1 MVRTA
6 DAIAPVLASG
16 YIRDSGQPHITT
28 YESTVCRMN
37 QRSSSSLHRF
47 HSFLRRLRAGGRSNM
62 YGAVPYLMRRFDLD
76 RDTAFR
82 VVCDWVDAQ
91 DAAEL
96 SGAAG
101 TGAQARLSGRTAA
114 APAAPRKRSRARS

>member
-1 MVRTA
+1 MKKSPGDR
-6 DAIAPVLASG
+6 L
-16 YIRDSGQPHITT
+16 Q
-28 YESTVCRMN
+28 
-37 QRSSSSLHRF
+37 RF
-47 HSFLRRLRAGGRSNM
+47 HRFLRRLRAGGRSNM

-96 SGAAG
+96 VGVVTAETAP
-101 TGAQARLSGRTAA
+101 RLPQRT
-114 APAAPRKRSRARS
+114 APAARPPRKRSRASS